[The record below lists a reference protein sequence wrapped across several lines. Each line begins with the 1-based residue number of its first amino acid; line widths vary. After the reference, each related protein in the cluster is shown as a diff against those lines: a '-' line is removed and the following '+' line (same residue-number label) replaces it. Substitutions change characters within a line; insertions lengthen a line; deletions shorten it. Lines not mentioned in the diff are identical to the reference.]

1 MPAKKHNFTGT
12 ELKAGALVLVSV
24 TVLILFIAVI
34 KGIRPPEKTRIFH
47 AYFKD
52 TAGLNKGADV
62 RFGGAKVGRVN
73 AITLDSADQSRIR
86 VEAQIAENVPVNEK
100 SKAYITQISLTAEM
114 HLEITTGDKDAALL
128 KDGGEIGL
136 GAGGMFAQA
145 QAFLDDAKE
154 LMGVQEA
161 KEKAQAAQEEMVTVA
176 SIFNTVDKTIEGGSD
191 LVDDI
196 RGVVGDTKDDVS
208 KVLAKIQ
215 DIEDSSKTL
224 ISDLN
229 GMLGENRAS
238 IKGALE
244 GVQGIVEDVRP
255 IVERVKGV
263 SDRLDEMAAALQA
276 TLDNAKSLSGDTQ
289 GLIENNRPVIEDIV
303 LDLRETVR
311 YLKDFSR
318 TMAEQPEAVIRGK
331 SPEGRK

>member
-1 MPAKKHNFTGT
+1 
-12 ELKAGALVLVSV
+12 
-24 TVLILFIAVI
+24 
-34 KGIRPPEKTRIFH
+34 
-47 AYFKD
+47 
-52 TAGLNKGADV
+52 V
-62 RFGGAKVGRVN
+62 RFGGAKVGRVS
-73 AITLDSADQSRIR
+73 AITLDPADQSQIR
-86 VEAQIAENVPVNEK
+86 VEAQIAENVPINKE
-100 SKAYITQISLTAEM
+100 SKAYITQTSLTAEM
-114 HLEITTGDKDAALL
+114 HLEITTGNKEAALL
-128 KDGGEIGL
+128 EDGGKIDA
-136 GAGGMFAQA
+136 GAGGMFAQMGALAEQA
-145 QAFLDDAKE
+145 QAFLDETKK
-154 LMGVQEA
+154 LMGVKEA
-161 KEKAQAAQEEMVTVA
+161 KEKATAEQKEMVTVA
-176 SIFNTVDKTIEGGSD
+176 SLFDSVDETIQGGSD
-191 LVDDI
+191 LVEDI

-208 KVLAKIQ
+208 KILAKVQ
-215 DIEDSSKTL
+215 EIEDSSKTL

-238 IKGALE
+238 IKGALD
-244 GVQGIVEDVRP
+244 GVQGIVEDAGP

-289 GLIENNRPVIEDIV
+289 GLINNNRPVIEDIV